1 MAGEIRGP
9 SSLFLLYLFLCLASV
24 VASQTLP
31 NNDQKQIL
39 LRIKREWGGEPA
51 LDSWNVD
58 TSTTYCQWQGVGCAA
73 DGSVVNITLS
83 DQNGT
88 RITRPIP
95 ASLCDLKNLTHLDL
109 SYQRIHTR
117 FPTSLYDCSSL
128 RYLDLQ
134 QNGFVG
140 AIPADIDRLSPRL
153 TLLDLS
159 GNNFTGDIPPSF
171 GRLPAIQTLWLH
183 ANLFDG
189 SFPAEIANLSRLQ
202 QLGLAYNSFAP
213 MRIPSEFAKLTKLT
227 FLWMAKANLQGEIP
241 ASFAQLTGLTQL
253 DLTQNSL
260 TGAIPAGIWGLPN
273 LQYLY
278 LYKNN
283 LSGSI
288 VIDGTIG
295 ALGLVE
301 IDLSMN
307 QLTGSIPDDFGKLK
321 NLSLLYLYYN
331 RLSGEIPASIGKLP
345 SLSTL
350 RLFSNGLTGVLP
362 PELGKNSL
370 LIDIEVDDNKISGE
384 LPDGLCDRGAFNS
397 IVVFNNNLTGTIPP
411 SLGKCSKLNNFQIH
425 NNRFSGE
432 LPDGIWSAMN
442 LTTVMVSNNTLS
454 GTLPEKLPWNLT
466 RLEIENN
473 RFNGSFPSSADRL
486 QVLLG
491 SNNMFSGEL
500 PSSLAGLLSLQTLVL
515 GGNMIT
521 GKIPDDISLLKSLND
536 LDLRHNRLTG
546 EIPASIGSLPVLTTL
561 DLSANHLSGPIPSEM
576 GNLKFNYLNLSS
588 NQLTGEIPAALQIRA
603 YDQSFVSNPG
613 LCASKAYVNVSTCR
627 SGSGGLARG
636 LRILFF
642 VLGAVVFLM
651 ALAFATFVYGDLK
664 KKRNGGDLAA
674 WKLTSFQS
682 LDISES
688 SILRGIRDDNVVGGG
703 GAGKVFKIDL
713 GDRGVV
719 AVKKIW
725 NGRNLDSR
733 LEKQFQSEVQILGS
747 IRHKNIVKLLCCISG
762 ADTKLLVYEYM
773 ENGSL
778 DRWLH
783 RKRAWFGGEDRSRDE
798 QLDWPTRLEIAV
810 GAARGLCYMHH
821 DCSPPIIH
829 RDVKSSNILLDSEF
843 NARVADFG
851 LARML
856 VKPGEPDTVSVIAGS
871 FGYIAPECGY
881 SRRLNEKVDVYS
893 FGVVLLELT
902 TGREANNDGEQC
914 NLAEWAWQ
922 QLREEAE
929 LSDAID
935 TAIRDSPYM
944 DDMTTVF
951 KLGLLCTETLPSRRP
966 SMKEVLHILLRC
978 HRPPGVGYSPIAEQ
992 DVAAPLI
999 RANTGSRRQKPSHGG
1014 DHDDHIM
1021 ACNV

>member
-1 MAGEIRGP
+1 MAAEIRGR
-9 SSLFLLYLFLCLASV
+9 SFLFLCLASV
-24 VASQTLP
+24 VASQTQP

-39 LRIKREWGGEPA
+39 LRIKQEWGGEPA
-51 LDSWNVD
+51 LDSWNDD
-58 TSTTYCQWQGVGCAA
+58 TSTTYCHWPGVGCAA

-83 DQNGT
+83 DQTWT

-117 FPTSLYDCSSL
+117 FPTSLYNCFSL
-128 RYLDLQ
+128 QSLDLK

-140 AIPADIDRLSPRL
+140 AIPADIHRLSPRL

-159 GNNFTGDIPPSF
+159 GNNFTGDIPPNI
-171 GRLPAIQTLWLH
+171 GRLTAIQTLWLH
-183 ANLFDG
+183 ANLFRG
-189 SFPAEIANLSRLQ
+189 SFPAEIGNLSRLQ

-213 MRIPSEFAKLTKLT
+213 MRIPSEFGKLTKLT
-227 FLWMAKANLQGEIP
+227 FLWMTKANLQGEIP

-253 DLTQNSL
+253 DLSENSL

-278 LYKNN
+278 LYSNN

-307 QLTGSIPDDFGKLK
+307 RLTGSIPDDFGKLK
-321 NLSLLYLYYN
+321 KLSLLYLYYN

-350 RLFSNGLTGVLP
+350 RLFSNGLAGVLP
-362 PELGKNSL
+362 PELGKNSPL
-370 LIDIEVDDNKISGE
+370 VDIEVDDNMISGE

-397 IVVFNNNLTGTIPP
+397 IVVFNNTLTGRIPP

-432 LPDGIWSAMN
+432 LPDGIWSAIN

-473 RFNGSFPSSADRL
+473 RFTGSIPSSADRL

-500 PSSLAGLLSLQTLVL
+500 PSSLAGLLSLQTLDM

-521 GKIPDDISLLKSLND
+521 GRIPEDISLLKSLNE

-546 EIPASIGSLPVLTTL
+546 EIPASIGLLPVLTSL
-561 DLSANHLSGPIPSEM
+561 DLSVNHLSGPIPWEM
-576 GNLKFNYLNLSS
+576 GNLKLNYLNLSY
-588 NQLTGEIPAALQIRA
+588 NQLTGKIPATLPSRA

-613 LCASKAYVNVSTCR
+613 LCASNSYVNVSTCR
-627 SGSGGLARG
+627 SESGGLDRG
-636 LRILFF
+636 LRNLFF
-642 VLGAVVFLM
+642 VLGAVVLLVV
-651 ALAFATFVYGDLK
+651 LAFAIYARRDHK

-674 WKLTSFQS
+674 WELTSFQS
-682 LDISES
+682 LDITES
-688 SILRGIRDDNVVGGG
+688 GILRGIREENVVGGG

-725 NGRNLDSR
+725 NCRNLGSR

-747 IRHKNIVKLLCCISG
+747 IRHKNIIKLLCCLSG
-762 ADTKLLVYEYM
+762 ADSKFLV
-773 ENGSL
+773 
-778 DRWLH
+778 
-783 RKRAWFGGEDRSRDE
+783 
-798 QLDWPTRLEIAV
+798 
-810 GAARGLCYMHH
+810 
-821 DCSPPIIH
+821 
-829 RDVKSSNILLDSEF
+829 NILLDSEF

-871 FGYIAPECGY
+871 FGYMAPECGY
-881 SRRLNEKVDVYS
+881 STRLNEKVDVYS

-914 NLAEWAWQ
+914 NLAEWAWR
-922 QLREEAE
+922 QLEEGAE
-929 LSDAID
+929 LTDAID

-951 KLGLLCTETLPSRRP
+951 KLGFLCTETLPSRRP
-966 SMKEVLHILLRC
+966 SMKEVLQILLRC
-978 HRPPGVGYSPIAEQ
+978 HRPGGVSYSPIAEQ
-992 DVAAPLI
+992 DVAAPLL

-1014 DHDDHIM
+1014 GGDHDDNIM
-1021 ACNV
+1021 ACDV

>member
-1 MAGEIRGP
+1 MWYSRLKSHLV
-9 SSLFLLYLFLCLASV
+9 SSFCQLTKESESNFLASDKPKLS
-24 VASQTLP
+24 AIALLELSQKDNKPFSIFVSPFTTE
-31 NNDQKQIL
+31 
-39 LRIKREWGGEPA
+39 IKGTW
-51 LDSWNVD
+51 
-58 TSTTYCQWQGVGCAA
+58 
-73 DGSVVNITLS
+73 
-83 DQNGT
+83 T

-117 FPTSLYDCSSL
+117 FPTSLYNCFSL
-128 RYLDLQ
+128 QSLDLK

-140 AIPADIDRLSPRL
+140 AIPADIHRLSPRL

-159 GNNFTGDIPPSF
+159 GNNFTGDIPPNI
-171 GRLPAIQTLWLH
+171 GRLTAIQTLWLH
-183 ANLFDG
+183 ANLFRG
-189 SFPAEIANLSRLQ
+189 SFPAEIGNLSRLQ

-213 MRIPSEFAKLTKLT
+213 MRIPSEFGKLTKLT
-227 FLWMAKANLQGEIP
+227 FLWMTKANLQGEIP

-253 DLTQNSL
+253 DLSENSL

-278 LYKNN
+278 LYSND

-307 QLTGSIPDDFGKLK
+307 RLTGSIPDDFGKLK
-321 NLSLLYLYYN
+321 KLYLLYLYYN

-350 RLFSNGLTGVLP
+350 RLFSNGLAGVLP
-362 PELGKNSL
+362 PELGKNSPL
-370 LIDIEVDDNKISGE
+370 VDIEVDDNMISGE

-397 IVVFNNNLTGTIPP
+397 IVVFNNTLTGRIPP

-425 NNRFSGE
+425 NNLFSGE
-432 LPDGIWSAMN
+432 LPDGIWSAIN

-473 RFNGSFPSSADRL
+473 RFTGGIPSSADRL

-500 PSSLAGLLSLQTLVL
+500 PSSLAGLLSLQTLDM

-521 GKIPDDISLLKSLND
+521 GRIPEDISLLKSLNE

-546 EIPASIGSLPVLTTL
+546 EIPASIGLLPVLTSL
-561 DLSANHLSGPIPSEM
+561 DLSVNHLSGPIPWEM
-576 GNLKFNYLNLSS
+576 GNLKLNYLNLSY
-588 NQLTGEIPAALQIRA
+588 NQLTGRIPAALPSRA

-613 LCASKAYVNVSTCR
+613 LCASNSYVNVSTCR
-627 SGSGGLARG
+627 SESGGLDRG
-636 LRILFF
+636 LRNLFF
-642 VLGAVVFLM
+642 VLGAVVLLVV
-651 ALAFATFVYGDLK
+651 LAFAIYVRRDHK

-674 WKLTSFQS
+674 WELTSFQS
-682 LDISES
+682 LDITES
-688 SILRGIRDDNVVGGG
+688 GILRGIREENVVGGG

-725 NGRNLDSR
+725 NCRNLGSR

-747 IRHKNIVKLLCCISG
+747 IRHKNIIKLLCCLSG
-762 ADTKLLVYEYM
+762 ADSKLLVYEYM

-783 RKRAWFGGEDRSRDE
+783 RKRARVGGEDRSRDE
-798 QLDWPTRLEIAV
+798 PLDWPTRLEIAV

-821 DCSPPIIH
+821 DCSPPVIH

-871 FGYIAPECGY
+871 FGYMAPGEDGIAIYRHYCA
-881 SRRLNEKVDVYS
+881 RL
-893 FGVVLLELT
+893 LT
-902 TGREANNDGEQC
+902 AGFSVHRVWVFHEAEREGGRV
-914 NLAEWAWQ
+914 
-922 QLREEAE
+922 QLRSGSSGA
-929 LSDAID
+929 D
-935 TAIRDSPYM
+935 
-944 DDMTTVF
+944 
-951 KLGLLCTETLPSRRP
+951 
-966 SMKEVLHILLRC
+966 
-978 HRPPGVGYSPIAEQ
+978 HRKRGKQ
-992 DVAAPLI
+992 
-999 RANTGSRRQKPSHGG
+999 
-1014 DHDDHIM
+1014 
-1021 ACNV
+1021 